1 MASSTRSVFIYV
13 LLPSDIIAGISGI
26 QKNLERVEPIESI
39 EPVAN
44 LFAICCN
51 LNGRGPGKLFQ
62 AAVDCGQW
70 TF

>member
-1 MASSTRSVFIYV
+1 MFYSHLTSSLEYLESKKIWNV
-13 LLPSDIIAGISGI
+13 LSH
-26 QKNLERVEPIESI
+26 VEPIESI
-39 EPVAN
+39 EPVALN